1 MANVVTHPHLQVGFH
16 PGPVGHSPSPLG
28 FGFGLSTTGM
38 VQSWPSAAPHIQPSP
53 WTASPQPSQAP
64 LRAKR
69 RHEPEDEDRDE
80 RMDRSPTP
88 ERPRRA
94 VPKRVRM
101 TPTIIPSVG
110 KEQQHT
116 AKGSKSPSQ
125 NEESDVDVGFLLAT
139 LPPQSLLPL
148 LTSLISAQPA
158 LKPTI
163 LSLIPRPT
171 LDAALQGLA
180 NSAQKLKD
188 AYPYST
194 SLFSQPVHSSL
205 SNPGG
210 FGSSRSSTASFS
222 AGFGFGARPVGGFG
236 LASSSASNGGMR
248 EEYIVSRLRPHIQ
261 EFVSACLSYLPYF
274 STAAPSEPASSSRS
288 QAAQSHASALRQ
300 QHKDK
305 LHPTE
310 TYLFLAALTSH
321 ILSQPPLTQASLAP
335 MLASRLAVEWKA
347 WVDRVDDTV
356 NRQGGMFGRET
367 VQTWERGLDEFAQAK
382 DNGME
387 VMKDIRDRWVS
398 KVGWLVGRQP
408 VHPMEEL

>member
-1 MANVVTHPHLQVGFH
+1 
-16 PGPVGHSPSPLG
+16 
-28 FGFGLSTTGM
+28 M
-38 VQSWPSAAPHIQPSP
+38 VQSWPSAAPHVQPSP
-53 WTASPQPSQAP
+53 WTASPQPSQTP
-64 LRAKR
+64 LRTKR

-94 VPKRVRM
+94 VPKRAR
-101 TPTIIPSVG
+101 IIPAAISSVG

-116 AKGSKSPSQ
+116 AKENKPPSQ
-125 NEESDVDVGFLLAT
+125 SEENDVDVGFLLAT

-148 LTSLISAQPA
+148 LTSLISAQPS

-194 SLFSQPVHSSL
+194 SLFLQSPQSSF

-222 AGFGFGARPVGGFG
+222 AGFGFGARAVGGTG
-236 LASSSASNGGMR
+236 LGSASSSAPNGGMR

-274 STAAPSEPASSSRS
+274 SIAVPSEPALSSRS
-288 QAAQSHASALRQ
+288 QTAQSHASTLRQ

-321 ILSQPPLTQASLAP
+321 ILAQPPLTQESLAP
-335 MLASRLAVEWKA
+335 MLASRLAVEWRS
-347 WVDRVDDTV
+347 WVDRVDETV
-356 NRQGGMFGRET
+356 NREGGMFGRET
-367 VQTWERGLDEFAQAK
+367 VQTWERSLDEFAQAK
-382 DNGME
+382 GNGMA

>member
-38 VQSWPSAAPHIQPSP
+38 VPTWPSPAPHTQPSH
-53 WTASPQPSQAP
+53 WAASPQASQAP

-69 RHEPEDEDRDE
+69 RHEPEDEDE

-88 ERPRRA
+88 ERPKRA
-94 VPKRVRM
+94 VPKRARI
-101 TPTIIPSVG
+101 TPVAVPSAG

-116 AKGSKSPSQ
+116 AKGNKPPSQ
-125 NEESDVDVGFLLAT
+125 SEESDVDVGFLLAT

-148 LTSLISAQPA
+148 LTSLLSAQPS

-188 AYPYST
+188 AYPYSN
-194 SLFSQPVHSSL
+194 SLFSPLAPSSFG
-205 SNPGG
+205 NAGG
-210 FGSSRSSTASFS
+210 FGSSRTSTASFS
-222 AGFGFGARPVGGFG
+222 AGFGFGARPVGFG
-236 LASSSASNGGMR
+236 SASSSAPNGGMR

-261 EFVSACLSYLPYF
+261 DFVSACLSYLPYF
-274 STAAPSEPASSSRS
+274 SIAAISEPASSSRS

-300 QHKDK
+300 QHRDK

-321 ILSQPPLTQASLAP
+321 ILAQPPLSQASLAP

-347 WVDRVDDTV
+347 WVDRVDETV
-356 NRQGGMFGRET
+356 NRDGGMFGRET
-367 VQTWERGLDEFAQAK
+367 VTTWERGLDEFAHAK
-382 DNGME
+382 DHGME
-387 VMKDIRDRWVS
+387 MMKDIRDGWVS

-408 VHPMEEL
+408 VHPMDEL

>member
-28 FGFGLSTTGM
+28 FGFGLTQPSMMQG
-38 VQSWPSAAPHIQPSP
+38 WPTAPHAQPPSWGFP
-53 WTASPQPSQAP
+53 PQNTQPP
-64 LRAKR
+64 TRLAKR

-88 ERPRRA
+88 ERPKRA
-94 VPKRVRM
+94 VPKRART
-101 TPTIIPSVG
+101 TPTATAAIG
-110 KEQQHT
+110 KEQQTSKENKPPT
-116 AKGSKSPSQ
+116 ASD
-125 NEESDVDVGFLLAT
+125 ESDVDVGFLLAS

-148 LTSLISAQPA
+148 VTSLLSAHPA
-158 LKPTI
+158 LKPAI

-188 AYPYST
+188 AYPYSNSPFPQT
-194 SLFSQPVHSSL
+194 GASPWSST
-205 SNPGG
+205 GG
-210 FGSSRSSTASFS
+210 FGSNRTSASFS
-222 AGFGFGARPVGGFG
+222 TGFGFGARPAGGAGFG
-236 LASSSASNGGMR
+236 SALSPPPPGAGMR
-248 EEYIVSRLRPHIQ
+248 DEYIVNRLQPHIQ
-261 EFVSACLSYLPYF
+261 EFVSACTSYLPYF
-274 STAAPSEPASSSRS
+274 SNMSASEPASSAKS
-288 QAAQSHASALRQ
+288 QTTQTHAAALRQ

-321 ILSQPPLTQASLAP
+321 ILSQPPLAQASLAP
-335 MLASRLAVEWKA
+335 FLVERLDKEWKA
-347 WVDRVDDTV
+347 WVDHVDEHV

-367 VQTWERGLDEFAQAK
+367 VATWERGLDEFAQAK
-382 DNGME
+382 DHGME
-387 VMKDIRDRWVS
+387 MMKGIRDRWVS

-408 VHPMEEL
+408 MEEL